1 MERKRILRRA
11 AAPLPMAAA
20 LAGPLAVPVSRISA
34 DAPSYKHPFRN
45 MGSMDLTEIRSSV
58 FRADDVYCVK
68 LCNARV
74 LGSGQSAS

>member
-11 AAPLPMAAA
+11 AAPLLTAA
-20 LAGPLAVPVSRISA
+20 LAGPLAVPASRTSA
-34 DAPSYKHPFRN
+34 DAPSYKRPFCK
-45 MGSMDLTEIRSSV
+45 MGPMDLTEIQSSV

>member
-1 MERKRILRRA
+1 MELNCILRRA
-11 AAPLPMAAA
+11 AAPLLTAS
-20 LAGPLAVPVSRISA
+20 LAGPLAVPASRTSA

-68 LCNARV
+68 LCNAWV